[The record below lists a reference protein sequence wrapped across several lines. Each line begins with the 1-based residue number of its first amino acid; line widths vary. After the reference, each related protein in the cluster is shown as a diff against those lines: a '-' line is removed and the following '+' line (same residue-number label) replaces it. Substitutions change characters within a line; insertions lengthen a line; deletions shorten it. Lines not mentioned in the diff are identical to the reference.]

1 MRKNIV
7 AAVAGILTAGVT
19 YLNAQTNT
27 NTTGGPFWVQNVS
40 FTLQA
45 QTTSGKRVIS
55 TKDIIA
61 DLSGITVTNTGGAT
75 NGTTITNSVTVTN
88 APIFALASGDYTNAT
103 TLSNQVT
110 ISFTN
115 TTSTNVSVVST
126 RTSTNPPTFTF
137 QNTAVTS
144 TSNETVNVFTNG
156 GLPLGTLTAVLVTTN
171 GPGTV
176 FTVSGTTTS
185 GGGGG
190 SNVII
195 TLPTFAKNA
204 KLIVKRPSPS
214 GPASATNSTAPGR
227 FFVRVG
233 TAKTHTDTELSGLF
247 EQTDTSSLSTT
258 KGQTTSVF
266 NDFNFAYKGKSAF
279 DARGVGK
286 NDFGTVKGADQR
298 KSALSTIVGSGLDTA
313 DSPFTIS
320 GKYNIS
326 GGAVEQ

>member
-1 MRKNIV
+1 M
-7 AAVAGILTAGVT
+7 LTAGSTHV
-19 YLNAQTNT
+19 NAQTNT

-45 QTTSGKRVIS
+45 QTTSGKRTIN

-61 DLSGITVTNTGGAT
+61 DMAGLTVTNTSGGT
-75 NGTTITNSVTVTN
+75 NGITVTNSVTVTN

-115 TTSTNVSVVST
+115 STSTNVSVVST

-144 TSNETVNVFTNG
+144 SSNETVNVFTNG
-156 GLPLGTLTAVLVTTN
+156 GLPLGTLTAVLITTN

-190 SNVII
+190 TNVVI
-195 TLPTFAKNA
+195 TLPTFPKNA
-204 KLIVKRPSPS
+204 KLIVKKTSPS
-214 GPASATNSTAPGR
+214 GPASAPDSTSPGA

-233 TAKTHTDTELSGLF
+233 TAKSHTDTDVSGLF

-258 KGQTTSVF
+258 KGNTTSVF
-266 NDFNFAYKGKSAF
+266 NDFNFAFKGNTAF
-279 DARGVGK
+279 DARGVGTSA
-286 NDFGTVKGADQR
+286 FGTVKGADQR
-298 KSALSTIVGSGLDTA
+298 KSFQSTIVGSGSQSNA
-313 DSPFTIS
+313 SPFTIT
-320 GKYNIS
+320 GKYNIT
-326 GGAVEQ
+326 GGAVEQQ